1 MSILLRTVRYMRRGL
16 RRVPKNDHRES
27 QRQKRGIGMTKS
39 TTTPPETR
47 ERFIRLGDR
56 AFAPSQAPKADLS

>member
-27 QRQKRGIGMTKS
+27 QRQKRGIGMAK
-39 TTTPPETR
+39 EKK
-47 ERFIRLGDR
+47 INN
-56 AFAPSQAPKADLS
+56 